1 MRFSIIIPT
10 CNNYKYLKLCVE
22 SLLKNSS
29 FEHEIIIHI
38 NGNNID
44 TENFLK
50 DKKINYTHSDENI
63 GLCSGVNLASS
74 KAKNNYIVYSHDDM
88 YFLPE
93 WDFNLQKEIS
103 KLPNNLFYLSST
115 QISSLKGEKN
125 NIQHIQFDAGN
136 KIENFNED
144 YLLKNF
150 RSFKFND
157 LQGSHWAPH
166 VIHRNVWREVGG
178 FSEEY
183 NPGYASDPDLNMKLW
198 KFGVRLF
205 KSVNNSRVYHF
216 GSLTTRK
223 NPSIERNDGK
233 KTFLLKWKMT
243 VYFFVK
249 HYLNRGKIFDEPL
262 TKYPIKNIN
271 FYFDFIIM
279 KFKYYYTKIK
289 NAK

>member
-1 MRFSIIIPT
+1 MEFSIIIPT
-10 CNNYKYLKLCVE
+10 FQNYKYCKLTID
-22 SLLKNSS
+22 SIKKNSS
-29 FEHEIIIHI
+29 FNHEIIVHV
-38 NGNNID
+38 NGID
-44 TENFLK
+44 EQTENFLIK
-50 DKKINYTHSDENI
+50 NNISYTKSSENI
-63 GLCSGVNLASS
+63 GLCSGVNIAAKNSS
-74 KAKNNYIVYSHDDM
+74 KDYLLYSHDDM
-88 YFLPE
+88 YYLPE
-93 WDFNLQKEIS
+93 WDFILEKEIS

-166 VIHRNVWREVGG
+166 VIHRNVWKEVGG

-216 GSLTTRK
+216 GSITTRK
-223 NPSIERNDGK
+223 NPSIKRNNGK

-243 VYFFVK
+243 VDFFVK

-262 TKYPIKNIN
+262 TEYPIRNIN

-279 KFKYYYTKIK
+279 KFKYFYTKIK
-289 NAK
+289 HAK